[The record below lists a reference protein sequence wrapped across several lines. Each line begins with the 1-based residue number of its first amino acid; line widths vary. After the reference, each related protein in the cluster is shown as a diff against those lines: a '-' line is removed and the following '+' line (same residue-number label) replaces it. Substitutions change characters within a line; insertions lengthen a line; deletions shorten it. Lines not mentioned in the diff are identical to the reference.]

1 MCVCEWKRGGI
12 LNGYKSLKQKNE
24 EMLQQIKEKSEKWF
38 AQQNIIIIIITT
50 ARLRWPHG
58 NELIGNVMCTNLLLI
73 SPNENTKMLAKMS
86 PNVRN

>member
-1 MCVCEWKRGGI
+1 MDINLWSKKTKM
-12 LNGYKSLKQKNE
+12 L
-24 EMLQQIKEKSEKWF
+24 EMQIKEKSEKWF

-86 PNVRN
+86 PNVQN